1 MPGRKAKPPRLYLRE
16 RPGRGGVW
24 VVLDRG
30 REISTGCGEAEVEG
44 AARFLAALIAEKHTS
59 TVGGRDPAQVEISD
73 VLTFY
78 SEQKAPR
85 PPASADAAR
94 RYADLIAFADKLVDW
109 WGTRK
114 LADVRGATCREYV
127 EWRTAQARR
136 QAKTPGAR
144 SKGVTPATAR
154 RELEVLRAAINL
166 YHKEYTL
173 HFVPAVT
180 LPEKAAPRERWLTRG
195 EVARLLAACLGF
207 VWNATEGRFARRPD
221 GSLVRRDKVTR
232 SRRRHVA
239 RFLLVGVYTGTRHVA
254 IERLQWH
261 PNTTG
266 GWVDLARGVL
276 YRRGAGE
283 RETKKRRPPTRI
295 PHRLAPHLRRW
306 AAIDAAPDRLREQAT
321 TFVIHRP
328 DGRPLSTKIR
338 TGWEGIVADA
348 GLGPDVVPHVMRH
361 TAATWQM
368 QAGTDLWEAAG
379 ALGMTPQQ
387 LQDGYGHHHP
397 EFQEQAAA
405 AHAGRRRRPA

>member
-16 RPGRGGVW
+16 RPGRGRTW

-30 REISTGCGEAEVEG
+30 REISTGCSEAEVAG
-44 AARFLAALIAEKHTS
+44 AARFLSALIAEKHTS

-78 SEQKAPR
+78 GEQKAPR
-85 PPASADAAR
+85 PPVSADAAK

-114 LADVRGATCREYV
+114 LSDVRGATCRDYV
-127 EWRTAQARR
+127 EWRTAQSRR
-136 QAKTPGAR
+136 QAKSEAAR
-144 SKGVTPATAR
+144 ASTVSPATAR
-154 RELEVLRAAINL
+154 RELEVLRAAVNL
-166 YHKEYTL
+166 YHKEFTL

-180 LPEKAAPRERWLTRG
+180 LPPKAVARERWLTRG

-207 VWNATEGRFARRPD
+207 VWNAAEGRFARTAR
-221 GSLVRRDKVTR
+221 GGLLRRDKVTR
-232 SRRRHVA
+232 TRRRHIA
-239 RFLLVGVYTGTRHVA
+239 RFLLLGVYTGTRHVA

-261 PNTTG
+261 ANTTG
-266 GWVDLARGVL
+266 GWVDLERGVL
-276 YRRGAGE
+276 YRRGVGE
-283 RETKKRRPPTRI
+283 RETKKRRAPTRI

-306 AAIDAAPDRLREQAT
+306 AKLDAATDRLRDRPT
-321 TFVIHRP
+321 PFVIHMP

-348 GLGPDVVPHVMRH
+348 GLGPEVVPHVMRH

-368 QAGTDLWEAAG
+368 QDGTDLWQAAG
-379 ALGMTPQQ
+379 ALAMTPQQ

-397 EFQEQAAA
+397 DFQEQAASA
-405 AHAGRRRRPA
+405 AHAGRRRPR